1 MAASDYI
8 TFAEEDISDIEPLG
22 DQLFQNNA
30 RKSAAYN
37 HMFKEGISLIADVFS
52 GEKDPYFLRKF
63 MEQTGSQN
71 FSQILG
77 DILDRQL
84 YARYNDWTVDWEQLS
99 RRRVVRDFREVK
111 AIGMLGGNREAEW
124 INEYQTYPEDEVY
137 DEAYT
142 FSVGKYGMRFSISWE
157 AVVNDDLGALMDFPM
172 LLAATA
178 RRFEYNWWTDRVEA
192 LGTQASTATD
202 ATKMTAL
209 AANAGF
215 LDSDASS
222 TQTVPANASL
232 NEGALLAALD
242 QVKQLDDPD
251 GRRLVD
257 MGQRFC
263 LMIPQNLEMATRV
276 WLGAN
281 QIRTSTGGGVE
292 FIRGN
297 VVAPMVDL
305 LVNPYLSNST
315 AWYLIPKPMG
325 MIKPF
330 HTHGRL
336 MGHETPQIFV
346 KMSNATAM
354 GAATGTEFSFENETR
369 EYKMRAVVGGIFP
382 MARTGIK
389 SAGTG

>member
-1 MAASDYI
+1 MTKASNYI
-8 TFAEEDISDIEPLG
+8 TFAEEDVSDV
-22 DQLFQNNA
+22 DDLFA
-30 RKSAAYN
+30 GAVRPKSAAYN
-37 HMFKEGISLIADVFS
+37 HMFTEGVSLIADVFT
-52 GEKDPYFLRKF
+52 GKRDPYFLRKF

-99 RRRVVRDFREVK
+99 RMRKVRDFREVK

-124 INEYQTYPEDEVY
+124 ISEYQTYPEDEVY

-142 FSVGKYGMRFSISWE
+142 FSVSKYGMRFSISWE
-157 AVVNDDLGALMDFPM
+157 AVVNDDLGALMDFPQ

-178 RRFEYNWWTDRVEA
+178 RRFEYNWFTDKVEA

-209 AANAGF
+209 AANSGF
-215 LDSDASS
+215 LDSDSS
-222 TQTVPANASL
+222 TAGATVPANASL

-251 GRRLVD
+251 GRRLID
-257 MGQRFC
+257 AGQRFC

-281 QIRTSTGGGVE
+281 QIRTSTGAGVE

-305 LVNPYLSNST
+305 LVNPYLSNTT

-330 HTHGRL
+330 HVHGRL
-336 MGHETPQIFV
+336 SGHETPQIFV
-346 KMSNATAM
+346 KTSNASAI
-354 GAATGTEFSFENETR
+354 GAGTGTEFSFENETR

-382 MARTGIK
+382 MARSGIK